1 MSSTTCECPCECPL
15 TQCQGDGNFQ
25 KLPICPE
32 KSQNSIATNKGFNPL
47 PKHLTLP
54 PCFDT
59 DCGRHGR
66 EDKCFG
72 IIGCSWCKYH
82 EDGQQLLDEAFCS
95 NQAECFG
102 GVRGSPTPYDQLDS
116 SGFRSMEGHEDYF
129 GDFRPTAPSVGPIA
143 GSILAAVLFLG
154 LSGYCIR
161 NVNKCACIRDRN
173 NARRLQRRSGSM
185 IQVRHGHPFG
195 PRQWYLIF
203 FFHLLVFS

>member
-1 MSSTTCECPCECPL
+1 M
-15 TQCQGDGNFQ
+15 NFQ

-185 IQVRHGHPFG
+185 IQV
-195 PRQWYLIF
+195 
-203 FFHLLVFS
+203 